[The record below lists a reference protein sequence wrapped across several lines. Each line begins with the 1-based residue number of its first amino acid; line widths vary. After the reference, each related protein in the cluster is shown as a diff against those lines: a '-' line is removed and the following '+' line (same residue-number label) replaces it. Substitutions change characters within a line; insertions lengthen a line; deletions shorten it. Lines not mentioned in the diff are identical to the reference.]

1 MLDLLLNHSPTFL
14 VGEVMLA
21 LSLGLFGLALAG
33 TVRERY
39 ATRIR
44 WRDIKQRIVP
54 SKLAYNR
61 PERTHPRIPNRT
73 PPLDLSV
80 GLAGSFFIVMQGLR
94 EMV

>member
-44 WRDIKQRIVP
+44 WRHLKQRAVP

-61 PERTHPRIPNRT
+61 PERTPAHT
-73 PPLDLSV
+73 
-80 GLAGSFFIVMQGLR
+80 
-94 EMV
+94 